1 MQKLNSF
8 KNEKPVIAIDG
19 TAGSGKGTLAK
30 NIANFLEFDHLDS
43 GLLYR
48 IFAYEFLNQK
58 VGFEK
63 IEKVKPNFKE
73 FFRQKK
79 KIDLR
84 SQKITEIAS
93 KIAKEKKV
101 RDSMI
106 FFQREFANNPPTGRG
121 SVIDGRD
128 ITSKIVPNAEVK
140 FYVDADLSIRATR
153 RLKQMQLDQVYYQEI
168 LENIDQRD
176 ENDKNRK
183 ESPLL
188 RTKDSF
194 FIDTSKINEKRVLE
208 IAIKYIKQ
216 KIDYI

>member
-8 KNEKPVIAIDG
+8 RNEKPVIAIDG

-73 FFRQKK
+73 FLRKKK

-208 IAIKYIKQ
+208 IAIKYIKK

>member
-8 KNEKPVIAIDG
+8 RNEKPVIAIDG

-194 FIDTSKINEKRVLE
+194 FIDTSKINEKKVLE
-208 IAIKYIKQ
+208 VAIKYIKQ

>member
-8 KNEKPVIAIDG
+8 RNEKPVIAIDG

-208 IAIKYIKQ
+208 IAIKYIKK